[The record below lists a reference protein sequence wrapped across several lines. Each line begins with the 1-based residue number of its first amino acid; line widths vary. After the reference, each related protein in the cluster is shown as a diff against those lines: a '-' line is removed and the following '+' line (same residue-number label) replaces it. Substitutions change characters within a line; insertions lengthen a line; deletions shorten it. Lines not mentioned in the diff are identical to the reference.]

1 MTENETNGATDTQL
15 SENSGI
21 KVLTQYIKDFSF
33 ENPNAPESLK
43 GPGDSANMNVDIN
56 VNGKPL
62 EENIFESEIVFDA
75 HLTNKAGTLYKMELV
90 YSGLFQFNNIDK
102 KIVHPVLFIN
112 CPQLLFPYAREII
125 SSVTGNAGFP
135 PLFLEPMDFGG
146 LYAKKVEEEKAKQN
160 AS

>member
-1 MTENETNGATDTQL
+1 MTENGAIEPEIP
-15 SENSGI
+15 ENSGI

-43 GPGDSANMNVDIN
+43 GPGEGANMNVDIN

-62 EENIFESEIVFDA
+62 EGDIFESEIMFDA
-75 HLTNKAGTLYKMELV
+75 HLTNKAGTLYKLELV
-90 YSGLFQFNNIDK
+90 YSGLFEFTNIDK

-112 CPQLLFPYAREII
+112 CPQILFPYARQII
-125 SSVTGNAGFP
+125 SSTTGNAGFP
-135 PLFLEPMDFGG
+135 PLFLEPMDFGS
-146 LYAKKVEEEKAKQN
+146 LYSKKVAEERAKEN